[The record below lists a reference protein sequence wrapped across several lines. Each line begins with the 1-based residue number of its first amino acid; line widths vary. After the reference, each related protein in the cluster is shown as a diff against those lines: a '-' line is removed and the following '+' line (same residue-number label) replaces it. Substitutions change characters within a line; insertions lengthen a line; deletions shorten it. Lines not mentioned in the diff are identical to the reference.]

1 MKISINQPAY
11 LPWLGYFDRIYQS
24 DLHVVLDHVQFEKN
38 SFVNRN
44 KVVSN
49 QMAQMLTVPL
59 QTKGKFGD
67 LAINNVAIA
76 DNNNWHEK
84 HYRTIEQGYSRAK
97 FKEAILPKLKKFY
110 DEESGGKFGEMLR
123 RHLNQYLDLL
133 NMNNTEI
140 LYSSDLGC
148 SGSKSDLI
156 LNICIEVSA
165 TKYLSGPFGRNYLD
179 VEAFSEAGIDIS
191 YHDYKHPTYTQQS
204 KEFLPQMSVLDLL
217 MNHGSESL
225 MILAGLDEGGQ

>member
-44 KVVSN
+44 KIVSN
-49 QMAQMLTVPL
+49 QIAQMLTVPL

-67 LAINNVAIA
+67 LAINNVTIA
-76 DNNNWHEK
+76 DNNRWHVK
-84 HYRTIEQGYSRAK
+84 HYRAIEQGYSRAQ
-97 FKEAILPKLKKFY
+97 FKETILPKLKKFY
-110 DEESGGKFGEMLR
+110 DEERGGEFGEMLQ

-133 NMNNTEI
+133 NINKTEI
-140 LYSSDLGC
+140 LYSSGLSC

-156 LNICIEVSA
+156 LSICMEVNA
-165 TKYLSGPFGRNYLD
+165 TKYLSGPFGRNYLN
-179 VEAFSEAGIDIS
+179 VEAFSEAGIDIA

-204 KEFLPQMSVLDLL
+204 KEFLPHMSVLDLL

-225 MILAGLDEGGQ
+225 KILAGLDGAAQ